1 MIPRL
6 ANLSKTRS
14 FFLFGPRGVGKSTLL
29 KSHFEDT
36 PHVSVNLLEADVERR
51 LSAHPDR
58 LIEEWKAQ
66 SPDIKKS
73 KWIVIDEVQRI
84 PKILD
89 VVHRGIE
96 DFGLKFAMTGSSARK
111 LRRGAANLLA
121 GRASEF
127 RLHPF
132 SFLELGDDYVVA
144 DALKFGL
151 LPASFLLRDDPVER
165 RRFLN
170 SYVNTYLREEIQA
183 EQVVKA
189 MDPFRQ
195 FIEVA
200 GACHGKI
207 LNASKVGRQCGID
220 PKTSQRYF
228 QVLIDTLVGF
238 FLPAFDLSIR
248 KQQASHPKFY
258 WFDPGVARAAAG
270 LLDDQVDAGTYD
282 FGNQFE
288 SLVIIEAMKLNDHS
302 ESNAQLSY
310 FRSAD
315 DAEIDLIIK
324 KGRKLYLIEIKSS
337 ADPDLTDI
345 NKIARLSSAIKLP
358 HEVMMLCTTKR
369 PYERN
374 GVQILHWTSGL
385 RRIFGYEDTIRAR

>member
-6 ANLSKTRS
+6 TKLSLSRS

-29 KSHFEDT
+29 KSHFAGV
-36 PHVSVNLLEADVERR
+36 PHFSVNLLESDIERR
-51 LSAHPDR
+51 YSAHPDR
-58 LIEEWKAQ
+58 LLDEWKGQ
-66 SPDIKKS
+66 PTHVKES

-84 PKILD
+84 PRILD

-96 DFGLKFAMTGSSARK
+96 DFNLKFAMTGSSARK

-121 GRASEF
+121 GRASEI

-132 SFLELGDDYVVA
+132 SFVELGERFLIP
-144 DALKFGL
+144 DAMNYGS
-151 LPASFLLRDDPVER
+151 LPSSFLLRDDHVER

-170 SYVNTYLREEIQA
+170 AYVNTYLREEIQA
-183 EQVVKA
+183 EQIVKT

-200 GACHGKI
+200 GAAHGKI

-238 FLPAFDLSIR
+238 YLPAFDVSIR

-258 WFDPGVARAAAG
+258 WFDQGVARAAAG
-270 LLDDQVDAGTYD
+270 MLDDSVEPGTFD

-288 SLVIIEAMKLNDHS
+288 SLVIMEAMKLNDHV
-302 ESNAQLSY
+302 EANARFSY

-324 KGRKLYLIEIKSS
+324 IGRKLYVIEIKGST
-337 ADPDLTDI
+337 DPDLTEI
-345 NKIARLSSAIKLP
+345 NKLARIAASIKIP
-358 HEVMMLCTTKR
+358 HETMILCNTKR
-369 PYERN
+369 PFEKN
-374 GVQILHWTSGL
+374 GVKVLNWMTGL
-385 RRIFGYEDTIRAR
+385 KAIFGFEEI

>member
-1 MIPRL
+1 MITRRT
-6 ANLSKTRS
+6 NLSKKRS

-29 KSHFEDT
+29 KTHFKDV
-36 PHVSVNLLEADVERR
+36 PHYSVNLLEADTERR

-58 LIEEWKAQ
+58 LLEEWTAQ
-66 SPDIKKS
+66 PAAVKDS
-73 KWIVIDEVQRI
+73 KWVVVDEVQRI
-84 PKILD
+84 PRILD

-96 DFGLKFAMTGSSARK
+96 DFGLRFAMTGSSARK

-132 SFLELGDDYVVA
+132 SFLELGDDYHVA
-144 DALKFGL
+144 DAMQFGL

-170 SYVNTYLREEIQA
+170 AYVNTYLREEIQA
-183 EQVVKA
+183 EQIVRK

-238 FLPAFDLSIR
+238 YLPAFDGSIR

-258 WFDPGVARAAAG
+258 WFDIGIARAAAG
-270 LLDDQVDAGTYD
+270 LLDEKVDPGTYD

-288 SLVIIEAMKLNDHS
+288 SLVIIEAMKLNDHT
-302 ESNAQLSY
+302 ETNAQFTY

-315 DAEIDLIIK
+315 GAEIDLIIK
-324 KGRKLYLIEIKSS
+324 LGRKIYVIEIKSTP
-337 ADPDLTDI
+337 DPDVTEI
-345 NKIARLSSAIKLP
+345 NKIARLASAIKVP
-358 HEVMMLCTTKR
+358 HEVMILCTTKR
-369 PYERN
+369 PFDRN
-374 GVQILHWTSGL
+374 GVKVLHWTSGL
-385 RRIFGYEDTIRAR
+385 RKIFGLE